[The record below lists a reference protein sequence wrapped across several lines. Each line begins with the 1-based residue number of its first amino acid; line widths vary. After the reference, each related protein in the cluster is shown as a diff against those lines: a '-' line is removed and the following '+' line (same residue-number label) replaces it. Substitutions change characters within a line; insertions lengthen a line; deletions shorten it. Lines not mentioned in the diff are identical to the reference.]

1 MENPGL
7 RGPSVGSQAAVVN
20 TVRLM
25 GSRVTQETDLLG
37 MSVKE
42 LLEWVP
48 GGGKTHVNHV

>member
-7 RGPSVGSQAAVVN
+7 RGPSVGSPAAVVN

-25 GSRVTQETDLLG
+25 GSRVTQGTDLLG

-42 LLEWVP
+42 FLEWVP